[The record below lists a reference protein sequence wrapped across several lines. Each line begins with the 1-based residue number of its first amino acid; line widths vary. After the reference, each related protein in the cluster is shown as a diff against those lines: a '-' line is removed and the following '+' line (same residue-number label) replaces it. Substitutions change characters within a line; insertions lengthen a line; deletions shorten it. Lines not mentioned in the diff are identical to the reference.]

1 MEELTVQGHP
11 WLHTQFQTSLGYVK
25 HCLQL
30 LSCLLTMNV
39 RHLKTYQ

>member
-25 HCLQL
+25 NTVS
-30 LSCLLTMNV
+30 SCFLAC
-39 RHLKTYQ
+39 